1 MVTVALLLQ
10 IIDCIVSLDSSR
22 NLQPIYAKSFVN
34 RLYLLLHAC
43 VKTFDVM
50 FILYLRDL
58 HVKI

>member
-10 IIDCIVSLDSSR
+10 IIDYVCSLDSSR

-34 RLYLLLHAC
+34 RFYLLLHVC

-50 FILYLRDL
+50 FFLRLRGL